1 MVLALIVLLGF
12 AGLVIDLG
20 RVYVA
25 QRQLQQAVDS
35 AALAAGQDLPD
46 SVSAHASAIAYGGTG
61 SNKEPDMTANAPVVS
76 FKCLQTL
83 VSEGVACQTDSTNG
97 GSAYCTLSSGCNSVQ
112 VTESA
117 SVSTTLLGMFLPR
130 FTTVSATSTVS
141 AHGGRE
147 RPLDVMV
154 VLDTTGSMRNDA
166 QSDVCPTVHDPSK
179 LDCAKA
185 GVLTLLDELEPCAT
199 GQSCTSGNALDRV
212 GLMAFP
218 PLVDSNLRSNE
229 TGGPGTHSH
238 SSCTLNS
245 SEVSYDDSG
254 TTSATS
260 NVTPTGTISNGSKT
274 ISSLSS
280 VTGIQVGSSISGSG
294 ISSGTTVTAVSAS
307 HLTVT
312 ISKSATSSRS
322 HVTLTFTTTTTTSN
336 TSTDPTASGS
346 YTYTV
351 VPLENSYASWL
362 GNTWQLNSS
371 DPLVAALSTSS
382 SCSLQALSSSDTS
395 FATAIDQAQAALAA
409 EDDWSTHDHAIV
421 FLGDG
426 EANYGPIYTSPDDS
440 PVSPYRSTP
449 CQQAAASAEAAAAPT
464 TSNTGTTQAGTTI
477 YAIGYW
483 ESTSDQDTSCN
494 GVVGTDSRGRSCND
508 DTGNVDPTYGFGDA
522 DQFDCY
528 ETAAAGTT
536 DPTGC
541 DSESRPI
548 TGCWTIAHIA
558 SDPSTFFQDP
568 SDTDITTIFNEI
580 ATDLTAPRLFP
591 DNTQ

>member
-12 AGLVIDLG
+12 AGLVIDIG

-25 QRQLQQAVDS
+25 QRQLQAAVDA

-46 SVSAHASAIAYGGTG
+46 SVAARASAISYGATG
-61 SNKEPDMTANAPVVS
+61 SNKERDMDASAPVVS

-83 VSEGVACQTDSTNG
+83 VADGVACQTDSTNG
-97 GSAYCTLSSGCNSVQ
+97 TSAYCTLSSGCNAVQ

-117 SVSTTLLGMFLPR
+117 SVKTTLLGMFLSR
-130 FTTVSATSTVS
+130 FSAVSATSTVS

-166 QSDVCPTVHDPSK
+166 QSQVCPDVHDPSK

-185 GVLTLLDELEPCAT
+185 GVLTLLNELEPCAS
-199 GQSCTSGNALDRV
+199 QSCTSTNALDRV

-218 PLVDSNLRSNE
+218 PLVNSNLRANE
-229 TGGPGTHSH
+229 TGGPGTHSRG
-238 SSCTLNS
+238 SCTLSS
-245 SEVSYDDSG
+245 SEVSYDDTG
-254 TTSATS
+254 TTTS
-260 NVTPTGTISNGSKT
+260 TSTVTPTGTTSKGSKT
-274 ISSLSS
+274 ISAVSS
-280 VTGIQVGSSISGSG
+280 VTGIQVGSSVSGSG
-294 ISSGTTVTAVSAS
+294 ISSGTTVSAVSSS
-307 HLTVT
+307 HSTVT

-322 HVTLTFTTTTTTSN
+322 HVTLTFSNTTTTSN
-336 TSTDPTASGS
+336 TSTDPTANGS

-351 VPLENSYASWL
+351 VPLENSYATRL
-362 GNTWQLNSS
+362 GGAWQLNTS

-409 EDDWSTHDHAIV
+409 ENDWSTHDHAIV

-449 CQQAAASAEAAAAPT
+449 CQQAAASAAAAAAPT
-464 TSNTGTTQAGTTI
+464 TSTTGTPQAGTTV

-508 DTGNVDPTYGFGDA
+508 DTGNFDPTYGFGDI
-522 DQFDCY
+522 DQFSCY
-528 ETAAAGTT
+528 ETAAPGTT
-536 DPTGC
+536 YPTSC
-541 DSESRPI
+541 DRESRPI
-548 TGCWTIAHIA
+548 TGCWTMAHIA

-568 SDTDITTIFNEI
+568 SDTDITTIFSQI
-580 ATDLTAPRLFP
+580 AADLTAPRLFP
-591 DNTQ
+591 DDTQ

>member
-1 MVLALIVLLGF
+1 MVLALVVLLGF
-12 AGLVIDLG
+12 AGLVIDIG

-25 QRQLQQAVDS
+25 QRQLQAAVDA

-46 SVSAHASAIAYGGTG
+46 SVAAHASAISYGATG
-61 SNKEPDMTANAPVVS
+61 SNREPDMEASAPVVS

-83 VSEGVACQTDSTNG
+83 VADGVACQTDSTNG
-97 GSAYCTLSSGCNSVQ
+97 NSAYCTLSSGCNAVQ

-117 SVSTTLLGMFLPR
+117 SVKTTLLGMFLPR
-130 FTTVSATSTVS
+130 FSAVSATSTVS

-166 QSDVCPTVHDPSK
+166 QSEVCPDVHDPSK

-199 GQSCTSGNALDRV
+199 QSCTSSNALDRV

-218 PLVDSNLRSNE
+218 PLVNSNLRSNE

-238 SSCTLNS
+238 GSCTLSS
-245 SEVSYDDSG
+245 SEVSYDDTG
-254 TTSATS
+254 TTTS
-260 NVTPTGTISNGSKT
+260 TSTVTPTGTTSSGSKT
-274 ISSLSS
+274 ISSVSS
-280 VTGIQVGSSISGSG
+280 VTGIQVGSSVSGSG
-294 ISSGTTVTAVSAS
+294 IPSGTTVTAVSSS
-307 HLTVT
+307 HSTVT

-322 HVTLTFTTTTTTSN
+322 HVTLTFSNTTTTSN

-351 VPLENSYASWL
+351 VPLENSYATRL
-362 GNTWQLNSS
+362 GGTWQLNTS

-426 EANYGPIYTSPDDS
+426 EANYGPIYMSPDDS
-440 PVSPYRSTP
+440 PGQPVPVDAVPAGGRVGRRSRRADHFHDGN
-449 CQQAAASAEAAAAPT
+449 AAGRHHDLCDRLLGEHERPGHQLQRRRRHRQPRSQLQRRHRQLRPDVRLRRHRPV
-464 TSNTGTTQAGTTI
+464 QLLR
-477 YAIGYW
+477 
-483 ESTSDQDTSCN
+483 D
-494 GVVGTDSRGRSCND
+494 GRSRAR
-508 DTGNVDPTYGFGDA
+508 PTRPA
-522 DQFDCY
+522 A
-528 ETAAAGTT
+528 TRSLVRSPAAGRWRTSRAT
-536 DPTGC
+536 RARSSRTRATPT
-541 DSESRPI
+541 SRRSSARSPP
-548 TGCWTIAHIA
+548 T
-558 SDPSTFFQDP
+558 
-568 SDTDITTIFNEI
+568 
-580 ATDLTAPRLFP
+580 
-591 DNTQ
+591 